1 MDKIINTL
9 NSINNTS
16 KKLLYFSCFFAAT
29 CCIAGISMIIYNNA
43 FLNSVNLYEYGATL
57 IQKACSSFAIL
68 VICALFMDWFK
79 NVFFNDD

>member
-1 MDKIINTL
+1 MDKIISTL
-9 NSINNTS
+9 NSINSTS
-16 KKLLYFSCFFAAT
+16 KKLLYFACFFAASS
-29 CCIAGISMIIYNNA
+29 CIVGISVIIYNNS
-43 FLNSVNLYEYGATL
+43 FLNIVNLYEFGAKL